1 MAGGVA
7 GCREECK
14 GVCEV
19 GERRRACTL
28 VRVDGGKDPHPL
40 YPTTAQRSASGRLI
54 QSHHVWTPSPINPGM
69 WRWWMWAINPAAL
82 TRREQHGE
90 PWENVSAPGKCQRG
104 PGVRRG
110 WWREGRMATR
120 RDESCREGGIE
131 KNEWAASRLWE
142 RGQIVVTEFTV
153 TPQWFSCRH
162 AALNSCCLKHST
174 KSATLLFFFF
184 FSKWRRLNVFL
195 WNF

>member
-69 WRWWMWAINPAAL
+69 
-82 TRREQHGE
+82 
-90 PWENVSAPGKCQRG
+90 
-104 PGVRRG
+104 
-110 WWREGRMATR
+110 
-120 RDESCREGGIE
+120 
-131 KNEWAASRLWE
+131 
-142 RGQIVVTEFTV
+142 
-153 TPQWFSCRH
+153 
-162 AALNSCCLKHST
+162 
-174 KSATLLFFFF
+174 
-184 FSKWRRLNVFL
+184 
-195 WNF
+195 